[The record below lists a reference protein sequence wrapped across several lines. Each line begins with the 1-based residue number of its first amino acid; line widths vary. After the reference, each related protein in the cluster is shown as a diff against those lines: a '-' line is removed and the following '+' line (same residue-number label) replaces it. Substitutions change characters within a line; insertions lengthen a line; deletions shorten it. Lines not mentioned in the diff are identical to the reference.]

1 MCALV
6 CAGAG
11 LVQPLPASSPRR
23 KFKHA
28 DWEENRRTF
37 VLLRCSAKKQKQDA
51 LGLVRAQAQAEV
63 EELVGS
69 CGLDAG
75 ARAGGPPKQGG
86 LDIIRSARALDLSY
100 RAASDERGDGN
111 VESCVDWK
119 SDERVRRSCE
129 AGKALRV
136 AVLVSGGVD
145 SSVALRLLC
154 DAGHSCTA
162 YYLKIW
168 FQEDFENFWSACP
181 WEEDL
186 SFAQSVCSEVGV
198 ELKVVHLTDEYWTKV
213 VSESLAEIRAGRT
226 PNPDMLCNSKIKFGD
241 FLEHIKD
248 CSFDRIASGH
258 YARVERVPGSHNNNS
273 EEQIAQ
279 LYLSPDKVKDQTYFL
294 SQLSQ
299 QQMSRLMFPIG
310 GLAKSEVRQV
320 AEAMGLSN
328 KHRKDSQGICFL
340 GKVKFREFIERHLG
354 EKEGLM
360 LEAETGEVL
369 GTHTGFWFYTIGQR
383 QGLCLSN
390 GPWFVVAKDVQ
401 NNVLFISRKYF
412 SDKKRR
418 SFRVGSVNWI
428 SGYPPSALTD
438 MRCKVRHGPKMYG
451 CSFQFDGFEEEAEP
465 EESTSFSMNSRTAVV
480 LLAEDDQGIAPGQYA
495 TFYQGD
501 VCLGSGVI
509 LEALGDDQEVNVS
522 ATALAAAKTY
532 RDPQVWKDS
541 KHAKIRSASVLKGD
555 EAERNRGRT
564 TKSTSRSGD
573 VADNTPPRSLCPLP
587 EKVYPNSDTRN
598 WTLSSILSKVMS
610 WFKVS

>member
-1 MCALV
+1 MCAFV

-11 LVQPLPASSPRR
+11 LARPLPLPLRQFGLADSEETSPAFVSLRR
-23 KFKHA
+23 CPKTQK
-28 DWEENRRTF
+28 R
-37 VLLRCSAKKQKQDA
+37 KQKQDV
-51 LGLVRAQAQAEV
+51 LGLVRAQAKAEV
-63 EELVGS
+63 GVES
-69 CGLDAG
+69 G
-75 ARAGGPPKQGG
+75 ARAGGPLKQGG
-86 LDIIRSARALDLSY
+86 LDVIGNARAVDLSSY
-100 RAASDERGDGN
+100 RADGSG
-111 VESCVDWK
+111 ESCVDWN
-119 SDERVRRSCE
+119 SDARLRRSCE
-129 AGKALRV
+129 VGKALRV

-186 SFAQSVCSEVGV
+186 SFAQSVCSDAGV
-198 ELKVVHLTDEYWTKV
+198 ELKVVHLTDEYWAKV

-248 CSFDRIASGH
+248 SSFDRIASGH
-258 YARVERVPGSHNNNS
+258 YARVERVPGSTNNNNNS
-273 EEQIAQ
+273 EHRIAQ
-279 LYLSPDKVKDQTYFL
+279 LCLSPDEVKDQTYFL
-294 SQLSQ
+294 SQLTQ
-299 QQMSRLMFPIG
+299 EQMSRLMFPIG

-328 KHRKDSQGICFL
+328 KQRKDSQGICFL

-383 QGLCLSN
+383 QGLRLSN

-401 NNVLFISRKYF
+401 HNVLFISRKYF

-418 SFRVGSVNWI
+418 SFRVGALNWI
-428 SGYPPSALTD
+428 SGHPPSALTG

-451 CSFQFDGFEEEAEP
+451 CSFQFDGSQ
-465 EESTSFSMNSRTAVV
+465 ESTSLPMNSQTATV

-495 TFYQGD
+495 AFYQGD

-522 ATALAAAKTY
+522 ATALAAARTHG
-532 RDPQVWKDS
+532 DPRVWKDS
-541 KHAKIRSASVLKGD
+541 KPSRIRSASVLKGD
-555 EAERNRGRT
+555 EAERNRGRR
-564 TKSTSRSGD
+564 TKSTSTSGD
-573 VADNTPPRSLCPLP
+573 VADSISPPSPSPSPSPLP
-587 EKVYPNSDTRN
+587 ENVSPNSASRN
-598 WTLSSILSKVMS
+598 WTLSSILSQVMS